1 MPTLA
6 DTIATVAT
14 KARKFSGRKLGEQN
28 TKASLIEPVLEALG
42 WDIRDPDEVHRE
54 FRGKSRDNPVD
65 YALKILRKPR
75 LFVEAKGLDET
86 LSERKWVAQMLGYA
100 AVAGV
105 EWCVLT
111 DGDEYRFYNAVAPVD
126 ADDKLFHRVQLTE
139 SPANECAR
147 GLSLISKDNLEQNI
161 LESLWSVHY
170 VDRRVKAALLDMVA
184 GPDPSLVRMV
194 RKRADKLTPKDIAE
208 SLRRLDVQVE
218 SPAVLPEVS
227 TPPKV
232 ERPATAA
239 PKADHKRRS
248 APKSGTSIQELIANG
263 AIIPPL
269 RLHARYKGKAVEA
282 VVLDSG
288 EIEMGKQRFATPS
301 RAAEAAKESV
311 TGVRKNTNGWT
322 FWLFDAPDGN
332 ALPLATIRTS
342 DQDAG
347 TRPTS
352 PPLRLTGTSP
362 RRGRS

>member
-1 MPTLA
+1 MPKLT
-6 DTIATVAT
+6 DTIVAVAT

-28 TKASLIEPVLEALG
+28 TKASLIEPILEALG

-86 LSERKWVAQMLGYA
+86 LGERKWVAQMLGDA

-126 ADDKLFHRVQLTE
+126 ADDKLFHRVQLTD
-139 SPANECAR
+139 SPATECAR

-194 RKRADKLTPKDIAE
+194 RKRADKLTPKDIAD

-218 SPAVLPEVS
+218 SPAVLPALES
-227 TPPKV
+227 
-232 ERPATAA
+232 RPVA
-239 PKADHKRRS
+239 S
-248 APKSGTSIQELIANG
+248 APKSKKPKTAGRVSSSLGTSLSNLIDIG
-263 AIIPPL
+263 ALVPPL
-269 RLHARYKGKAVEA
+269 RLYCRYRKQAFEA
-282 VVLDSG
+282 CVLPSG
-288 EIEMGKQRFATPS
+288 EIEFQGRKYSTPS
-301 RAAEAAKESV
+301 AAASAARETL
-311 TGVRKNTNGWT
+311 TGKPMATNGWS
-322 FWLFDAPDGN
+322 FWRFDGPNGSPRELGTLRPADAVPR
-332 ALPLATIRTS
+332 ATDS
-342 DQDAG
+342 K
-347 TRPTS
+347 PS
-352 PPLRLTGTSP
+352 LRLAGG
-362 RRGRS
+362 RGRGGG